1 MLDARMEDWLDVDGT
16 DHSKVLKLKDS
27 LQSQVFNIYW
37 GLA

>member
-1 MLDARMEDWLDVDGT
+1 MVEARMEDWLEVDRT
-16 DHSKVLKLKDS
+16 EHSKVLKLEDS